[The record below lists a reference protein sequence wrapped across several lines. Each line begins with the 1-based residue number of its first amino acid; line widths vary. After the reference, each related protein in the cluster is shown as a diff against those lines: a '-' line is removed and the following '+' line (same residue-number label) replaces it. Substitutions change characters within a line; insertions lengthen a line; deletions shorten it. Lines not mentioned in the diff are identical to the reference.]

1 MTTYHAGQKVVCIN
15 DTFPGISTD
24 QLIRE
29 GETYTVRA
37 ALQFTHYVDGTY
49 YGLKLAEIDRGS
61 DNDSDGFGYDD
72 MPFRA
77 SRFRPLVEP
86 KVTKELEETV

>member
-1 MTTYHAGQKVVCIN
+1 MKPGDKVVCTN
-15 DTFPGISTD
+15 DKFPGIKTD

-29 GETYTVRA
+29 GEIYTVRWA
-37 ALQFTHYVDGTY
+37 GTFTHYVDGTFF
-49 YGLKLAEIDRGS
+49 GVKLAEIDRGA

-77 SRFRPLVEP
+77 DRFRTVVQP
-86 KVTKELEETV
+86 KVEKQIEETV